1 MNSAPGYL
9 IDSDVLITA
18 KNSYYAFTICPGF
31 WKSLLHGHSHGHLH
45 SIDRVK
51 QELLRG
57 DRGEDLVQWVHQS
70 VPKSFFVKSNVQ
82 DVVVAFT
89 EVMGWATRHSRYR
102 DEAKTKFASGADGW
116 LVAHGMATGKTVIT
130 NEESSPKSLNKIKLP
145 DACHAFSVHCDNTFS
160 MLHRLGAQ
168 YHWSP

>member
-57 DRGEDLVQWVHQS
+57 HEDEDLVSGSGSWFLVSSSLQVTVMKLSQLMGGLFSGLQAVHNIKRQPRPS
-70 VPKSFFVKSNVQ
+70 LL
-82 DVVVAFT
+82 VV
-89 EVMGWATRHSRYR
+89 
-102 DEAKTKFASGADGW
+102 
-116 LVAHGMATGKTVIT
+116 LMAG
-130 NEESSPKSLNKIKLP
+130 
-145 DACHAFSVHCDNTFS
+145 
-160 MLHRLGAQ
+160 
-168 YHWSP
+168 